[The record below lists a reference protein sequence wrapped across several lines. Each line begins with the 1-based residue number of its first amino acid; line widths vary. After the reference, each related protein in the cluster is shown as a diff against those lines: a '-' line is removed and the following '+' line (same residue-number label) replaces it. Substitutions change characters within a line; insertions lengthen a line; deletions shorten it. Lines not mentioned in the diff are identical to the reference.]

1 MPNNDLISRA
11 SVLEALR
18 ELEKKMR
25 IGWEYDS
32 FCSGVVRAT
41 QLVECFQQAPAVTD
55 SLSEELESLPKN
67 RRYTIDCKSNGSY
80 VVFSNDFPRW
90 GHTLISE
97 FWKTLFEAV
106 LKLKQ
111 VLKLKGLIN
120 SNTQ

>member
-41 QLVECFQQAPAVTD
+41 QLVECFQQAPPVTD
-55 SLSEELESLPKN
+55 SLSEELESFVNEYENEIVL
-67 RRYTIDCKSNGSY
+67 RYH
-80 VVFSNDFPRW
+80 SNDKEWVARYYPSRMEIPTINSPTNGFGVTP
-90 GHTLISE
+90 LA
-97 FWKTLFEAV
+97 AV
-106 LKLKQ
+106 MKLKEA
-111 VLKLKGLIN
+111 LN
-120 SNTQ
+120 SKP

>member
-41 QLVECFQQAPAVTD
+41 QLVECFQQVPAVTD

-67 RRYTIDCKSNGSY
+67 RRYTIDCKNNWTY
-80 VVFSNDFPRW
+80 VVFSHDFPP
-90 GHTLISE
+90 GASNIVSGNG
-97 FWKTLFEAV
+97 KTPLAAV
-106 LKLKQ
+106 LALKEA
-111 VLKLKGLIN
+111 LN
-120 SNTQ
+120 SKP